1 MPMTPLPSNPSLE
14 QLKKR
19 AKALLAAV
27 RAGEPSALAN
37 VREHHPRGEAAVAA
51 FQLSDAQLVLARGH
65 AFASWAKLKQHLAIV
80 DRHEWHPTPPPDD
93 EPAADRLVRLA
104 CMDYEA
110 WTPARA
116 EHARALLV
124 EQPQL
129 ADASIYAAATIGDVA
144 AVRAWLARDPEL
156 VDRKGGPLGWEP
168 LLYACYAR
176 LASPDLQ
183 HSTLEVARALLEA
196 GADPN
201 AGFLWR
207 GNVPPFTAL
216 TGVFGDGENGNN
228 EPPHPERDALARLL
242 LEAGADPNDG
252 QTLYNRHFRRPD
264 DHLALLF
271 AYGLGSDRGGPWYA
285 ELGDRL
291 QDPPTMLAEELWAA
305 ARLGYA
311 ERVRLLVE
319 HGAPVDRPGVRD
331 GRTPYAS
338 ALRAG
343 NHEIAA
349 YLLAHGAVRTDVSPA
364 EQLAAALVAGRLAD
378 ADAMMQRDPSLL
390 ASIGPRERAHL
401 LARAIEARRF
411 DAARAMAALGFPLDG
426 SVRPTSADRAVTAMH
441 EAAWAGNLD
450 GVKLL
455 VELGARTDIRDPS
468 YDSTPIGW
476 AHHNHQDDVVA
487 YLMAYATIF
496 QAVACDGPA
505 RVAAIVADDPA
516 QARAVDDDG
525 DPLACYLHGE
535 LRHAAAIVAALRPHG
550 FDLDAPDRQGRTALA
565 RAVDE
570 QHELDAALLRS
581 FGARDTR

>member
-37 VREHHPRGEAAVAA
+37 VREHHPRGEVAA
-51 FQLSDAQLVLARGH
+51 AGFQLSDAQLVLARGH

-80 DRHEWHPTPPPDD
+80 ERHEWHPPDVPDD

-104 CMDYEA
+104 CMDYEG

-116 EHARALLV
+116 AQARAMLAA
-124 EQPQL
+124 EPQL
-129 ADASIYAAATIGDVA
+129 VDASVYAAAAIGDVA

-156 VDRKGGPLGWEP
+156 VDRKGGPLAWEP

-176 LASPDLQ
+176 LASPDPR

-216 TGVFGDGENGNN
+216 TGAFGEGENGNN
-228 EPPHPERDALARLL
+228 EPPHPDRDALARLL

-264 DHLALLF
+264 DHFVLLF
-271 AYGLGSDRGGPWYA
+271 AYGLGRDRGGPWFV

-291 QDPPTMLAEELWAA
+291 PAPAAMLAEELWAA
-305 ARLGYA
+305 ARMGYA

-319 HGAPVDRPGVRD
+319 HGAPVDRPGMRD
-331 GRTPYAS
+331 GRTPYAY

-349 YLLAHGAVRTDVSPA
+349 YLRAHGAAQPEVSAA
-364 EQLAAALVAGRLAD
+364 EQLASALVAGQRD
-378 ADAMMQRDPSLL
+378 AAEAMMQRDPALL
-390 ASIGPRERAHL
+390 ASIGAGERAHL

-411 DAARAMAALGFPLDG
+411 EAVRAMAALGFSVDG
-426 SVRPTSADRAVTAMH
+426 SIRPATPGRAVTAMH
-441 EAAWAGNLD
+441 EAAFAGNVD

-455 VELGARTDIRDPS
+455 VELGARTALRDPS
-468 YDSTPIGW
+468 YGSTPIGW
-476 AHHNHQDDVVA
+476 AHNNHQDEVVA
-487 YLMAYATIF
+487 FLMSYATIF
-496 QAVACDGPA
+496 DAVACDGVA
-505 RVAAIVADDPA
+505 RVAALVADDPA
-516 QARAVDDDG
+516 LARAVDDDG
-525 DPLACYLHGE
+525 DPLAFHLHGD
-535 LRHAAAIVAALRPHG
+535 LRHAAAIVAALQPHG
-550 FDLDAPDRQGRTALA
+550 FDLDAPDRRGRTALD
-565 RAVDE
+565 RAVED
-570 QHELDAALLRS
+570 QRELDAALLRAL
-581 FGARDTR
+581 GARRA